1 MTRQMAILL
10 IAVAIFA
17 GVAYGGYQ
25 LGFWRE
31 DFLMLA
37 AAPRFEGNPSKNA
50 MEPIVMGA
58 QRIRAE
64 ARVVPVRS
72 VELSMPIEGVV
83 QEVFVREGEHVT
95 AGQLLLKL
103 KDTRQRMLVAQA
115 QAALN
120 RARAALSLL
129 EAGPRPEEIAQLEA
143 ALAAAEANYAKL
155 ADGLTPGAIAAAE
168 AKLAQ
173 AQADYRLLTVGADPQ
188 ELIEANANLELAQ
201 AQLNQASAAYNKV
214 RGNPDVGMTEEALAL
229 QQATANYNAAK
240 ARVELLQGGARPE
253 LAASAAAAVRVAQ
266 AELDTLKQ
274 AQPGELA
281 EAAALVEQARA
292 ALEFG
297 KSGARAEE
305 IAVAQGDVDIA
316 IAQLQDALVG
326 VAETELRA
334 PFDGVITALDIDQGE
349 AVTPDLPVLQLA
361 DLSAWRIETLDLS
374 EIDVA
379 TIRPG
384 DPVDITFDALPDLS
398 LRGKVVH
405 IRPVGENSNA
415 APISGAISPGD
426 TPLSEQVSGDIVYRV
441 VIDPETH
448 AEQLLWNM
456 TALVDFGSRR

>member
-1 MTRQMAILL
+1 MTRQMAIVL

-17 GVAYGGYQ
+17 GAAYGGYQ

-37 AAPRFEGNPSKNA
+37 AAPRFEGKDA
-50 MEPIVMGA
+50 IEPIQTGA

-83 QEVFVREGEHVT
+83 QQVFVREGEHVS

-103 KDTRQRMLVAQA
+103 KDTRQRMLVTQA

-129 EAGPRPEEIAQLEA
+129 EAGSQPEEIAQLEA

-155 ADGLTPGAIAAAE
+155 AEGLTPGAIAAAE

-173 AQADYRLLTVGADPQ
+173 AQADYRLLTAGADPQ

-201 AQLNQASAAYNKV
+201 AQLNQATAAYNKV
-214 RGNPDVGMTEEALAL
+214 RGNPDVGMTTEALAL

-240 ARVELLQGGARPE
+240 ARVDLLQGDVRPE

-274 AQPGELA
+274 AQPGEVA
-281 EAAALVEQARA
+281 EAAALVAQARA
-292 ALEFG
+292 ALEFV
-297 KSGARAEE
+297 KSGPRAEE

-384 DPVDITFDALPDLS
+384 DPVEVTFDALPTLT
-398 LRGKVVH
+398 LRGKVAH

-415 APISGAISPGD
+415 APISGAISRGN
-426 TPLSEQVSGDIVYRV
+426 TPLAEQVSGDIVYRV

>member
-31 DFLMLA
+31 DFLTLA
-37 AAPRFEGNPSKNA
+37 AAPRFGSGADQPAERP
-50 MEPIVMGA
+50 VVVGA
-58 QRIRAE
+58 QRVRAE
-64 ARVVPVRS
+64 ARVVPLRS

-83 QEVFVREGEHVT
+83 QTVFVREGEHVV

-103 KDTRQRMLVAQA
+103 KDTRQRVLVAQA

-129 EAGPRPEEIAQLEA
+129 EAGPRPEEVAQLEA
-143 ALAAAEANYAKL
+143 ALAAAEANYARL
-155 ADGLTPGAIAAAE
+155 AEGVTPGAIAAAE
-168 AKLAQ
+168 AEVAQ
-173 AQADYRLLTVGADPQ
+173 AQADYRLLTAGADPQ
-188 ELIEANANLELAQ
+188 ALIEANANLELAQ
-201 AQLNQASAAYNKV
+201 AQLSQASAAYNKV
-214 RGNPDVGMTEEALAL
+214 RGNPDVGMSAEALAL
-229 QQATANYNAAK
+229 QEATANYNAAK

-253 LAASAAAAVRVAQ
+253 VVASAAAAVRVAQ
-266 AELDTLKQ
+266 AKLDMLKQ

-281 EAAALVEQARA
+281 EAAAQVEQARA
-292 ALEFG
+292 ALELV
-297 KSGARAEE
+297 KAGARTEE
-305 IAVAQGDVDIA
+305 ITVAQGDVDIA

-326 VAETELRA
+326 IAETELRA

-379 TIRPG
+379 TIHAG
-384 DPVDITFDALPDLS
+384 DTVDITFDALPTLT
-398 LRGKVVH
+398 LRGKVTH

-415 APISGAISPGD
+415 APISGAVSRGD
-426 TPLSEQVSGDIVYRV
+426 TPLAEQVSGDIVYRV
-441 VIDPETH
+441 VIEPETH
-448 AEQLLWNM
+448 AGQLLWNM
-456 TALVDFGSRR
+456 TALVEFGSRQ